1 MSLRNRM
8 GFDAAGMRLEDALE
22 WATQHGFHH
31 IDFNADQPPNHL
43 DTWDAARVR
52 AIRQRCER
60 ADIHLGLHTLSAVN
74 VAEFSPYVSE
84 AIDTY
89 LRGNIDV
96 AQRLGCEW
104 LVVHAGFHFSD
115 NVEARQAAALE
126 HLRRAVVYA
135 QRTGARLLLE
145 NLNREPATAEVHYLG
160 HTVAECRYYFD
171 AIASPHFGWAFTI
184 NHAHLVPEGIDGF
197 LDAFGITRIGEVRLA
212 DNLGDREVH
221 LNPGQGNIDF
231 AALFQRLE
239 LSGYQHHYM
248 MAFGSLEDKL
258 VGRDYFTACWPES

>member
-1 MSLRNRM
+1 MSLRDRM
-8 GFDAAGMRLEDALE
+8 GFDAGGMRLEEALE
-22 WATQHGFHH
+22 WATHHGFHH

-52 AIRQRCER
+52 AIRQCCER

-74 VAEFSPYVSE
+74 VAEFSPCVSE
-84 AIDTY
+84 AVDAY

-104 LVVHAGFHFSD
+104 LVVHAGFHFSN

-126 HLRRAVVYA
+126 HLRRAVTYA
-135 QRTGARLLLE
+135 ERTGARLLLE
-145 NLNREPATAEVHYLG
+145 NLNFEPATAEVHYLA

-171 AIASPHFGWAFTI
+171 AIASPHFGWAFTV

-212 DNLGDREVH
+212 DNMGDREVH
-221 LNPGQGNIDF
+221 LNPGQGNIDC

-239 LSGYQHHYM
+239 VSSYQHHYM
-248 MAFGSLEDKL
+248 MAFGSLADKL
-258 VGRDYFTACWPES
+258 AGRDYFTACWPES